1 MNEEEK
7 KLLKIYKAQVEK
19 EENEYFSVNAYTQLL
34 YDSHKTV
41 LNLITKL
48 QKENEDIKSRKEH
61 QKIRF
66 KRYKENIDKQHEEIY
81 ENLVFENEKYKYL
94 YQKALDN
101 TVKAD
106 KENMQLKKQID
117 LMINFMYEIWCKY
130 PGSISHELR
139 LNGFNDD
146 ECGTCENTD
155 RNCVKCLKQYF
166 EKKAEA
172 EGE

>member
-1 MNEEEK
+1 MDYMNEEEK
-7 KLLKIYKAQVEK
+7 KAIEIVKKIKNIKFNVTSSFYSSGTISLSIEEK
-19 EENEYFSVNAYTQLL
+19 EAIETA
-34 YDSHKTV
+34 

-48 QKENEDIKSRKEH
+48 QKENEDIKSRKEY

-117 LMINFMYEIWCKY
+117 LMAEQLKIPEPTMKIESFDIKPKTKFGMRY
-130 PGSISHELR
+130 
-139 LNGFNDD
+139 LNK
-146 ECGTCENTD
+146 EE
-155 RNCVKCLKQYF
+155 VKQYF
-166 EKKAEA
+166 EKKVEA

>member
-1 MNEEEK
+1 MLSEKEK

-117 LMINFMYEIWCKY
+117 LMAEQLKIPEPTMKIESFDIKPKTKFGMRY
-130 PGSISHELR
+130 
-139 LNGFNDD
+139 LNK
-146 ECGTCENTD
+146 EE
-155 RNCVKCLKQYF
+155 VKQYF

>member
-7 KLLKIYKAQVEK
+7 KAIEIVKKIKNIKFNVTSSFYSSGTISLSIEEK
-19 EENEYFSVNAYTQLL
+19 EAIETA
-34 YDSHKTV
+34 

-48 QKENEDIKSRKEH
+48 QKENEDIKSRKEY

-117 LMINFMYEIWCKY
+117 LMAEQLKIPEPTMKIESFDIKPKTKFGMRY
-130 PGSISHELR
+130 
-139 LNGFNDD
+139 LNK
-146 ECGTCENTD
+146 EE
-155 RNCVKCLKQYF
+155 VKQYF
-166 EKKAEA
+166 EKKVEA

>member
-7 KLLKIYKAQVEK
+7 KAIEDIEKLLHFIIKKTEK
-19 EENEYFSVNAYTQLL
+19 TISVTIDNFDVDILNI
-34 YDSHKTV
+34 V

-48 QKENEDIKSRKEH
+48 QKENEDIKSRKEY

-117 LMINFMYEIWCKY
+117 LMAEQLKIPEPTMKIESFDIKPKTKFGMRY
-130 PGSISHELR
+130 
-139 LNGFNDD
+139 LNK
-146 ECGTCENTD
+146 EE
-155 RNCVKCLKQYF
+155 VKQYF
-166 EKKAEA
+166 EKKVEA

>member
-1 MNEEEK
+1 MTNEQREAIDNLSEIV
-7 KLLKIYKAQVEK
+7 KLSK
-19 EENEYFSVNAYTQLL
+19 EE
-34 YDSHKTV
+34 
-41 LNLITKL
+41 L
-48 QKENEDIKSRKEH
+48 QKENENIKSRKEH

-117 LMINFMYEIWCKY
+117 LMAEQLKIPEPTMKIESFDIKPKTKFGMRY
-130 PGSISHELR
+130 
-139 LNGFNDD
+139 LNK
-146 ECGTCENTD
+146 EE
-155 RNCVKCLKQYF
+155 VKQYF
-166 EKKAEA
+166 EKKVEA
-172 EGE
+172 EEE

>member
-7 KLLKIYKAQVEK
+7 KAIEDIEK
-19 EENEYFSVNAYTQLL
+19 TIAFYNKKTEKTISVTIDNFDVDILNI
-34 YDSHKTV
+34 V

-48 QKENEDIKSRKEH
+48 QKENEDIKSRKEY

-117 LMINFMYEIWCKY
+117 LMAEQLKIPEPTMKIESFDIKPKTKFGMRY
-130 PGSISHELR
+130 
-139 LNGFNDD
+139 LNK
-146 ECGTCENTD
+146 EE
-155 RNCVKCLKQYF
+155 VKQYF
-166 EKKAEA
+166 EKKVEA
-172 EGE
+172 EEE